1 MLLESNKVADH
12 FATIPLP
19 DSIDHLTG
27 PLPFCLT
34 NDVLFHILF
43 ETSNKALRGLLC
55 SLLRLQDNDIRSI
68 EIQNPIQFGQ
78 TVLSKE
84 FILDLKLLLNNNTSI
99 NVEMQVLKFQHWTE
113 RSLSYLCRSYDKLN
127 KGTSYADTKAAIH
140 IGILDYDL
148 FPEEETRF
156 YTTYHL
162 ADDVTHKI
170 YTGKFQLSVLYLN
183 HVDKATKEDLAYHLD
198 YWARFFKATTWEEL
212 KMLAEKSPVFTEA
225 AKTIYNAT
233 EDVYAR
239 TMLEAYEEGAKLT
252 QTLKD
257 EFAIAY
263 ANQHAAIIEQK
274 EALAQQQAL
283 LIAQEAELAQ
293 QNSKIIEQ
301 KAELAQQNSKIIEQ
315 KAELAQQNSKIIE
328 QKAELDEKNSE
339 IDRLR
344 AELAALK
351 ANQ

>member
-1 MLLESNKVADH
+1 MLSESNNIADY

-19 DSIDHLTG
+19 DSINHLTG
-27 PLPFCLT
+27 PLPFCMT

-43 ETSNKALRGLLC
+43 EASNTALRGLLC
-55 SLLRLQDNDIRSI
+55 ALLRLQDSDINSI

-113 RSLSYLCRSYDKLN
+113 RSLSYLCRSFDKLN
-127 KGTSYADTKAAIH
+127 KGNSYADTKAAIH

-148 FPEEETRF
+148 FPEDEARF

-183 HVDKATKEDLAYHLD
+183 HVDQATEEDLTYHLD

-212 KMLAEKSPVFTEA
+212 RMLAEKSPIFTEA

-233 EDVYAR
+233 EDIHAR
-239 TMLEAYEEGAKLT
+239 TMMEAYEEGAKLT

-274 EALAQQQAL
+274 EALAQQQAV
-283 LIAQEAELAQ
+283 LIEQEAKLAQQNSTIVKQEAELAQ
-293 QNSKIIEQ
+293 QNSTIVKQE
-301 KAELAQQNSKIIEQ
+301 AELAQK
-315 KAELAQQNSKIIE
+315 
-328 QKAELDEKNSE
+328 DSE
-339 IDRLR
+339 IELLK

>member
-1 MLLESNKVADH
+1 M
-12 FATIPLP
+12 
-19 DSIDHLTG
+19 
-27 PLPFCLT
+27 
-34 NDVLFHILF
+34 
-43 ETSNKALRGLLC
+43 
-55 SLLRLQDNDIRSI
+55 LRLQDNDINSI

-78 TVLSKE
+78 TVTSKE

-99 NVEMQVLKFQHWTE
+99 NVEMQVLKFRHWTE

-127 KGTSYADTKAAIH
+127 KGNSYAETKAAIH

-148 FPEEETRF
+148 FPEDETRF

-183 HVDKATKEDLAYHLD
+183 HVDK
-198 YWARFFKATTWEEL
+198 
-212 KMLAEKSPVFTEA
+212 
-225 AKTIYNAT
+225 AT

-274 EALAQQQAL
+274 EALAQQQAI
-283 LIAQEAELAQ
+283 LIEQETKLAQ
-293 QNSKIIEQ
+293 QNSTIIEQ
-301 KAELAQQNSKIIEQ
+301 KAELAQK
-315 KAELAQQNSKIIE
+315 
-328 QKAELDEKNSE
+328 DSE
-339 IDRLR
+339 IDRLK

-351 ANQ
+351 ANK